1 MKTLKLAK
9 FPRGFFMRSA
19 TVAKIVCKFC
29 DPECFHQLWLH
40 QQKDNFV
47 WIVGCGWCV
56 VGGVCPSARQECKI
70 ITHLRAFLVDF
81 LHSIA
86 DIS

>member
-9 FPRGFFMRSA
+9 LPCVFFMRSA
-19 TVAKIVCKFC
+19 TVAKIVHVNSVDYK
-29 DPECFHQLWLH
+29 LWLH

-56 VGGVCPSARQECKI
+56 FGGVCPSARQECKI
-70 ITHLRAFLVDF
+70 ITYLRAFLVEF